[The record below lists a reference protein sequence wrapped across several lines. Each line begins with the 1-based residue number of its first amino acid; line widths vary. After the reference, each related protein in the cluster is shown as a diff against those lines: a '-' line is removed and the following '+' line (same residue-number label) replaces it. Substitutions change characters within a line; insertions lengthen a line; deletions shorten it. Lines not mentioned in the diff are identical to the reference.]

1 MMNATALKRSL
12 TYNHNALSS
21 KNVGDQQQDS
31 PDRSASSPDPSPV
44 QENARQNTD
53 PLTDEQIAR
62 YRARMES
69 GFYLADA
76 VRRRVAERLC
86 GKILSEK

>member
-1 MMNATALKRSL
+1 MNATAFKCSR

-31 PDRSASSPDPSPV
+31 PDRSAPSPDPTPV

-62 YRARMES
+62 YRGRMKS
-69 GFYLADA
+69 GYYLSDA
-76 VRRRVAERLC
+76 IRRRVAERLC
-86 GKILSEK
+86 GKMLSEK